1 MKMETAMETKFPDY
15 AKHKEEI
22 VQAAKAASY
31 VTFGEA
37 IQAHIDTFEASQLA
51 IADAV
56 ELASTVQDCQT
67 VCQMTPLG
75 SDIHKAA
82 FTRMREIGQKQLLK
96 CETVND
102 ALEISTIA
110 RRERVLRIA
119 ALYKALELAKDF
131 NEVKLVSKRHLGND
145 DLTKLVWSKMLKLA
159 KNYGDLNYFVNHIP
173 AGIGLSDLREKAIK
187 KREVVF
193 EKAISDADTL
203 SELAR
208 LYGLPEYV
216 SAKSRI
222 RFEFNELYQS
232 LKSQLQDFE
241 STKKLLLEI
250 DSCRKVLGA
259 HSKSRY
265 DLLKLMLKF
274 AENFNQAQF
283 VYKKANNSSDI
294 KVFALKCMSEFADK
308 NAQRE
313 IVERAPE
320 FYKIDR
326 NQIAKAM
333 MAIKMRL

>member
-1 MKMETAMETKFPDY
+1 MKMEAEIKFPDY
-15 AKHKEEI
+15 AETQTSESSGSRA
-22 VQAAKAASY
+22 VDY

-37 IQAHIDTFEASQLA
+37 IQRHIEAFEVSQLA
-51 IADAV
+51 ITDAV

-67 VCQMTPLG
+67 VCQMTPPG
-75 SDIHKAA
+75 SEVHKAA

-96 CETVND
+96 CKTVDD
-102 ALEISTIA
+102 AIEISIIA

-119 ALYKALELAKDF
+119 ALYKALELATDF
-131 NEVKLVSKRHLGND
+131 SEAKLVSKRHLGND

-159 KNYGDLNYFVNHIP
+159 KNYSDLNYFVNHIP
-173 AGIGLSDLREKAIK
+173 AGIGLLDLREKAIK
-187 KREVVF
+187 KREIVF
-193 EKAISDADTL
+193 ERAISDADTL

-208 LYGLPEYV
+208 LYNLPEYI

-259 HSKSRY
+259 HSRSRY

-274 AENFNQAQF
+274 AENFDQAYF
-283 VYKKANNSSDI
+283 VYKKTNSSSDI

-320 FYKIDR
+320 FSKIDR

-333 MAIKMRL
+333 MALKMRM